1 MLRNF
6 FSKLNSSLSE
16 RMVSA
21 RRRHTAPIKV
31 WFDADVNSER
41 GREIA
46 MNACINGETVDLSR
60 SGIAFLTPSI
70 RVNEKYLVG
79 QERNL
84 NIEIDLPNGK
94 VRLHAV
100 GRRYKKVGLH
110 VSTERFSIG
119 AQIISFVDGGEE
131 RYIDFLTNGRRA
143 RKVAGKLELGID

>member
-1 MLRNF
+1 MD
-6 FSKLNSSLSE
+6 SS
-16 RMVSA
+16 A
-21 RRRHTAPIKV
+21 K
-31 WFDADVNSER
+31 
-41 GREIA
+41 
-46 MNACINGETVDLSR
+46 
-60 SGIAFLTPSI
+60 AFLFDLLSTPSPTGFETAGQKKWLEYV
-70 RVNEKYLVG
+70 RPFARTVEHDAYGSAWATQPGKGKAPLKLMLEASAKYLVG

>member
-41 GREIA
+41 SRETA
-46 MNACINGETVDLSR
+46 MKACIWGETVDLSR
-60 SGIAFLTPSI
+60 TGFQFVAPSI

-84 NIEIDLPNGK
+84 NIEIDLPNGS
-94 VRLHAV
+94 VRMRAI

-110 VSTERFSIG
+110 VSTERFSVG
-119 AQIISFVDGGEE
+119 AQITGFVDGGEE
-131 RYIDFLTNGRRA
+131 RYIDFLKSGRGT
-143 RKVAGKLELGID
+143 RKVAPALELGID

>member
-1 MLRNF
+1 
-6 FSKLNSSLSE
+6 
-16 RMVSA
+16 MVSA
-21 RRRHTAPIKV
+21 RRRYTAPIKV

-41 GREIA
+41 SRETA
-46 MNACINGETVDLSR
+46 MKACIWGETVDLSR
-60 SGIAFLTPSI
+60 TGFQFVATSI

-100 GRRYKKVGLH
+100 GRRYKKVGQH

-119 AQIISFVDGGEE
+119 AQITGFVDGDEK